1 VIFEAWSAKIRFFF
15 CWFSAFLLCLRY
27 NGYIKKTGAGKQAD
41 TMQKYLIMKYDG
53 YCISD
58 DSFVICS
65 TVTTATKLFEKMLK
79 EPWDAMVKC
88 LEENGDTFR
97 KVDGEWTDDDGRSFN
112 ECVDAFEFDDGAGCS
127 LDVYL
132 VDEIAEN

>member
-1 VIFEAWSAKIRFFF
+1 MGVVS
-15 CWFSAFLLCLRY
+15 
-27 NGYIKKTGAGKQAD
+27 
-41 TMQKYLIMKYDG
+41 
-53 YCISD
+53 
-58 DSFVICS
+58 CS

-112 ECVDAFEFDDGAGCS
+112 ECVDAFEFDDGAECS